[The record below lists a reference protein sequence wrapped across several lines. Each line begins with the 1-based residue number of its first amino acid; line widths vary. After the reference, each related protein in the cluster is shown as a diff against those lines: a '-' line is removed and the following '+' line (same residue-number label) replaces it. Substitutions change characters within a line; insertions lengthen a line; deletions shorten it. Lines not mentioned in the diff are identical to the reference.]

1 MKQNV
6 ETTLYDEEIEKKV
19 LKYILDDLTF
29 IEPEFISR
37 EEYSKLK

>member
-1 MKQNV
+1 MKQNL
-6 ETTLYDEEIEKKV
+6 ETTLYNEEIEKKV
-19 LKYILDDLTF
+19 LKYILDALTF

>member
-1 MKQNV
+1 MKQNL
-6 ETTLYDEEIEKKV
+6 ETTLYNEEIEQKV
-19 LKYILDDLTF
+19 LKYILDMLTF